1 MVNFGEKVTV
11 ISFFVRSKIWVAL
24 AALVMSLESG
34 CLLQDDLQWFN
45 ALQIFFIALVGYL
58 FLDHAHIGSRK
69 PIVYFA
75 LTGTVFCFL
84 IKPDQNYLLLLL
96 SATIVA
102 TYSLD
107 WFPESK
113 RKLKVLEWRKIPIVK
128 NMVIAIC
135 WTILTIGLNLN
146 YSDWFEV
153 NVYSFAIVQF
163 LLVFSLSIAED
174 IIDQPLDRFK
184 TIPSMLG
191 TRMSKFLAF
200 SIAALAMFFYFLNT
214 QDEKIQWSILIV
226 TISLAL
232 VIALISPNKKRDL
245 QSFAI
250 DGIIILKSCLI
261 CFWC

>member
-1 MVNFGEKVTV
+1 
-11 ISFFVRSKIWVAL
+11 
-24 AALVMSLESG
+24 MSLEAG

-45 ALQIFFIALVGYL
+45 ALQIFFITLVGYL
-58 FLDHAHIGSRK
+58 FLDHTHIGSRK
-69 PIVYFA
+69 PMVYFA
-75 LTGTVFCFL
+75 LTGVVLCFL

-107 WFPESK
+107 WLPESK
-113 RKLKVLEWRKIPIVK
+113 RKLKVLEWRKIPVVK
-128 NMVIAIC
+128 NIVIAIC

-146 YSDWFEV
+146 YNDWFEV

-163 LLVFSLSIAED
+163 LFVFALSMAED
-174 IIDQPLDRFK
+174 IIDQPMDRFK

-191 TRMSKFLAF
+191 TRMSKILAY
-200 SIAALAMFFYFLNT
+200 SIAMLAMLFYFLNT
-214 QDEKIQWSILIV
+214 PDQKIQWSILVVI
-226 TISLAL
+226 LAL
-232 VIALISPNKKRDL
+232 ALLFALISPNKKRDL